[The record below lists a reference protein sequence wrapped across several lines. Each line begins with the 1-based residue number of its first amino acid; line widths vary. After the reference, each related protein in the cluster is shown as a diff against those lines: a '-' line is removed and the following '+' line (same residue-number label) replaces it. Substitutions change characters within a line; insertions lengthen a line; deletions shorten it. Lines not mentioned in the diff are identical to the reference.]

1 MPLNKM
7 CWVRKSQCGFLEV
20 VRSVSWSITSES
32 ISNRV
37 LGSEKH
43 WHRAILTTLYLYP
56 RDLFDV
62 DDPLDSYAYEDNAA
76 RRSLEINR
84 DLTVTVHF
92 DWAELFFFVWL
103 AKLRKLMVFVG
114 LYRSPPPLTNDNSTR
129 DLRLGG
135 LDTNLES
142 HQKCPK
148 LISPPTNRYA
158 FR

>member
-1 MPLNKM
+1 MKIWQKCCWATAKWRWISVTPPRSRKLNANHLDGATWRIIFESEMPLNKM

-92 DWAELFFFVWL
+92 DWAELFFFLFGW
-103 AKLRKLMVFVG
+103 
-114 LYRSPPPLTNDNSTR
+114 PNSE
-129 DLRLGG
+129 
-135 LDTNLES
+135 N
-142 HQKCPK
+142 
-148 LISPPTNRYA
+148 
-158 FR
+158 